1 MIPDGGTVLVG
12 GFGAHIEQQMSAKIP
27 FLGHIPFLG
36 RLFGKRGRY
45 SDRSQLYLLT
55 TVHIINYEEL
65 EAKL

>member
-1 MIPDGGTVLVG
+1 
-12 GFGAHIEQQMSAKIP
+12 
-27 FLGHIPFLG
+27 
-36 RLFGKRGRY
+36 LFGKRGRY